1 MDRPIFSILLVIGIL
16 TSTITAA
23 CSPPNIRLAV
33 GDARFSVPLFKDC
46 NFGDPAAVTPDST
59 SLFAPPFL
67 QTILLPYPTN
77 HTN

>member
-1 MDRPIFSILLVIGIL
+1 MDRPLFSVLFVAGIL

-46 NFGDPAAVTPDST
+46 NFGDPAAVTPD
-59 SLFAPPFL
+59 
-67 QTILLPYPTN
+67 
-77 HTN
+77 